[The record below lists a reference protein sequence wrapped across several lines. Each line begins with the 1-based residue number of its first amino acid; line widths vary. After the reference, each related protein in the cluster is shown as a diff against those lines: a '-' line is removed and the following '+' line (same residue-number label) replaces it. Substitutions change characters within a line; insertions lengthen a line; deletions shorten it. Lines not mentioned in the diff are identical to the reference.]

1 MSDKTVRVPN
11 ISCGHCVKTIEREL
25 GEADGVTSVAARQ
38 DTREVRVEWDEGRTS
53 WDAVRA
59 LLEEIN
65 YPPAG

>member
-53 WDAVRA
+53 WEAVRA